1 MLAES
6 ASGLSIGLG
15 TVLGD
20 PSHSRGS
27 ASHQEDPGGNG
38 GHSGD

>member
-1 MLAES
+1 MIVES

-20 PSHSRGS
+20 PYHSLGS
-27 ASHQEDPGGNG
+27 ADHQEDPGGNG
-38 GHSGD
+38 GRSGD